1 MIVVRA
7 PLRLSFVGGGT
18 DLPDFYR
25 LHTGRVISATID
37 KYVYLVINRTPL
49 IDKVSARYSLS
60 ETVDHPDLLQHS
72 RIRAALLDMGIHKNI
87 EIGSFASLPAKTG
100 LGSSSSFSVALIR
113 GLHAFQG
120 NKIDNR
126 EAAEQAAR
134 LEIELLQEPI
144 GKQDQYAAAFGGF
157 NVFQFSADGS
167 VAVEPVLLD
176 YKTRLGLES
185 HLMLFFTGITRAASS
200 VLTEQKANIT
210 GKLETLKAMSA
221 SVPEFSARLLKGDF
235 PGMGAML
242 HKAWLS
248 KKDLASN
255 VSNDTIDALYAA
267 AMDAGAWGGKV
278 AGAGGGGC
286 LMFLAPHERKES
298 IRAAVSKV
306 ANEHAL
312 REFREIPIQFV
323 QSGTEVLF
331 SADRHN
337 FQSA

>member
-25 LHTGRVISATID
+25 LHAGRVISATID

-60 ETVDHPDLLQHS
+60 ETVDHPGSLQHT

-100 LGSSSSFSVALIR
+100 LGSSSSFSVALIK
-113 GLHAFQG
+113 GLHAFQ
-120 NKIDNR
+120 NKKIDSR
-126 EAAEQAAR
+126 EAAEKAAR
-134 LEIELLQEPI
+134 LEIDLLGEPI

-157 NVFQFSADGS
+157 NIFQFNADGS

-176 YKTRLGLES
+176 YKTRLGLED
-185 HLMLFFTGITRAASS
+185 HLLLFFTGITRAASS
-200 VLTEQKANIT
+200 VLTEQKANI
-210 GKLETLKAMSA
+210 GAKLETLKAMSA
-221 SVPEFSARLLKGDF
+221 SVPEFSSRLLKGDF
-235 PGMGAML
+235 EGLGKML
-242 HKAWLS
+242 HEAWLS
-248 KKDLASN
+248 KKGLASN
-255 VSNDTIDALYAA
+255 VSNNTIDSFYAA
-267 AMDAGAWGGKV
+267 AIKAGAWGGKV

-286 LMFLAPHERKES
+286 LVFLAPHERKER
-298 IRAAVSKV
+298 IRAAVAEV
-306 ANEHAL
+306 AKAHAL
-312 REFREIPIQFV
+312 QEFREIPVQFV

-331 SADRHN
+331 SADHREV
-337 FQSA
+337 QSL